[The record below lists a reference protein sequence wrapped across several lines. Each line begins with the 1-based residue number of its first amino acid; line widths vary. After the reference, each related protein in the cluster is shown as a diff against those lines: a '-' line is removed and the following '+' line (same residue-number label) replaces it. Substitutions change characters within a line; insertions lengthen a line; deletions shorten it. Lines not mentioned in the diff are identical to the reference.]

1 MLSAPHATTPPRL
14 VLVVD
19 DDVNVRQII
28 RRHLVSAGYAV
39 REATSGREALE
50 ALREGL
56 HPELLVTDIE
66 MSDGSG
72 GWLLAQLGY
81 EYPALLPR
89 TIVVSGDAQG
99 ARAAHIATRWRCP
112 VLAKPFTGSA
122 LVEAL
127 RPPAA
132 ARR

>member
-39 REATSGREALE
+39 REATSG
-50 ALREGL
+50 REGL